1 MKPLLTMG
9 TAILTLAVGIFAQNP
24 TSAPSAATARS
35 AALQVELTHS
45 LDARKA
51 RVGDLLIARCLED
64 FQVTRD
70 IRIPKNAKLI
80 GHLTAVQRKARG
92 QGESTLGIAFDRAQM
107 RDGRIVPLT
116 AVIEAITRPA
126 ASLEESD
133 SDQAAFGAGGGS
145 AAGLQRKPG
154 VIGNLN
160 STATAK
166 VQSQNSSATALPA
179 ELGTTKSVGNLTAK
193 DGAREVVGISGLE
206 LDASPSASANGSVIR
221 SSSQNVRLESGT
233 RLSLRVAL
241 Q

>member
-1 MKPLLTMG
+1 MRPHLMVGAT
-9 TAILTLAVGIFAQNP
+9 ILILALGAFAQSP
-24 TSAPSAATARS
+24 TSAPSTTTDASAT
-35 AALQVELTHS
+35 LQVELTHS

-51 RVGDLLIARCLED
+51 GVGDPLIARCLED

-70 IRIPKNAKLI
+70 VRIPKNAKLI
-80 GHLTAVQRKARG
+80 GHLTAVQRKSRG

-107 RDGRIVPLT
+107 RDGRIIRLT
-116 AVIEAITRPA
+116 AAIDAITPPA

-133 SDQAAFGAGGGS
+133 SEQAAFGSGGGS

-160 STATAK
+160 STAMAQPHSQTGNAK
-166 VQSQNSSATALPA
+166 ALPDELNSSAI
-179 ELGTTKSVGNLTAK
+179 GNLAAK
-193 DGAREVVGISGLE
+193 NEARGVVGISGLE
-206 LDASPSASANGSVIR
+206 LDTSASANGTVIR

-233 RLSLRVAL
+233 RLKLRVTI